1 VMATLHGGRVH
12 RTSLPQI
19 GFTGIEVYLLEKVT
33 TMPRQA
39 RVECEVHVDPRKALG
54 VYSNAFRLCEGAPGR
69 CLLEFLVY
77 SESENRAQVALKIS
91 VRNSFLP
98 VIRDSLDACLDGL
111 LPEVGTDPPTGWS
124 S

>member
-1 VMATLHGGRVH
+1 MTTLPCRPVH
-12 RTSLPQI
+12 RTSLPRI
-19 GFTGIEVYLLEKVT
+19 DFVGIEVNLFEKVT